1 MLAPPLTLVTGMLPV
16 KVAALEFAVHWLPF
30 FLLGVL
36 ANVAL
41 GRGSFRYLQTEQY
54 NLLKM
59 FTFISAST
67 VLIWRR
73 PLRFRVT
80 PKQADAIAH
89 ARDRRELLPHA
100 GLLALI
106 VVGAAIGLLNL
117 VWGVTARYSDPAVA
131 VVTLVWAVASGGL
144 LASTLLQIL
153 RRLHSRDGY
162 RFPAPIPG
170 WLSVADGAVV
180 AVDSEDLSVG
190 GCSLVVPDRPLATG
204 AALLSLQL
212 PDAALRLRTSLK
224 SSAEPVAEMPVRYQA
239 FGASHGKRNN
249 GSSGMPTGTA
259 ELAGAANAGLT
270 DAVRAIAESP
280 RMNASVAAR
289 ARMRANHL
297 PDPLAK
303 CIAIGARPYAGDV
316 TQT

>member
-1 MLAPPLTLVTGMLPV
+1 VYMVAPPITLLTGMLPV
-16 KVAALEFAVHWLPF
+16 KVDAMEFAVHWLPF

-41 GRGSFRYLQTEQY
+41 GRGSFRYVQTEQY

-80 PKQADAIAH
+80 PKRVDATAH
-89 ARDRRELLPHA
+89 ALDRRELLPHA

-106 VVGAAIGLLNL
+106 VVGAAVGVLNL
-117 VWGVTARYSDPAVA
+117 VWGFTARYSDPAVV

-144 LASTLLQIL
+144 LASTLIQIL
-153 RRLHSRDGY
+153 RRLHSRGGY
-162 RFPAPIPG
+162 RFSAPVPG
-170 WLSVADGAVV
+170 WLTVANGTVV

-204 AALLSLQL
+204 PQILLLQL
-212 PDAALRLRTSLK
+212 PDASLRLHVDVLHNRALGDGRRRLGVRFRAMTPADHERLV
-224 SSAEPVAEMPVRYQA
+224 EFLYVTVARYQSDPPGLRGLLA
-239 FGASHGKRNN
+239 GDEGDERV
-249 GSSGMPTGTA
+249 
-259 ELAGAANAGLT
+259 ELAA
-270 DAVRAIAESP
+270 
-280 RMNASVAAR
+280 
-289 ARMRANHL
+289 
-297 PDPLAK
+297 
-303 CIAIGARPYAGDV
+303 
-316 TQT
+316 